1 MLKYLR
7 KYWIYAVLAV
17 AFMMCEVWVDMFQ
30 PRLMARI
37 VDDGILGLSS
47 GGVPDIDLIWS
58 TGGKM
63 VLVVLAGGLCGVLCG
78 MMSNMCSQNFGN
90 ELRKAAFD
98 RIMHLSFQQN
108 DSFTTGSLITRITS
122 DISQVERL
130 VQQSVRGFVRCFMFL
145 IVGTGMLMSLNV
157 HFLTVVA
164 CAFPLVLIEIV
175 FVLWRTNPL
184 FTILQERLDQMNTV
198 IQEDV
203 KGLRVIKAYIQEPRE
218 GKRFGRANQ
227 DLVDV
232 QLKVLL
238 LMTFM
243 RPVMNIILNLATV
256 ALIWIG
262 AVQVRAGGLAPG
274 EVMAGVTYLSQILN
288 GMMMLAMIFQTLSR
302 GFASGRRVKEVLDAE
317 PEIRSPQPD
326 AREGRHARTELP
338 EGVDAL
344 TGAAPAADAGEG
356 LAVRFR
362 RVSFVYPAQPQMEIL
377 SKVDLDIR
385 KGENLAIVGST
396 GSGKSSLV
404 NLIPRFYDATEGTVE
419 VNGKNVKDYDI
430 GELRDQIAFVT
441 QKSEMFSASIADNI
455 AIGKSGAS
463 RGEIVAAA
471 RAAQADSFIAE
482 QPEGYDTVLAEG
494 GMSVSGGQKQRLSIA
509 RALLKDAQI
518 LILDDATSALDLR
531 TEAALYQA
539 LSTDYADVTKIIIAQ
554 RIATARRADRI
565 AVLSEGTVTAV
576 GSHEELLRTS
586 EIYRE
591 ICASQ
596 EKKGGAA

>member
-1 MLKYLR
+1 MLKYLK
-7 KYWIYAVLAV
+7 KYWIYGVLAIV
-17 AFMMCEVWVDMFQ
+17 FMMGEVWVDMFQ
-30 PRLMARI
+30 PRLMATI
-37 VDDGILGLSS
+37 VDDGILGMNS
-47 GGVPDIDLIWS
+47 GGVPNIDLIWS
-58 TGGKM
+58 TGWKM

-90 ELRKAAFD
+90 DLRKAAFD
-98 RIMHLSFQQN
+98 RIMHLSFQQT
-108 DSFTTGSLITRITS
+108 DTFTTGSLITRITS

-164 CAFPLVLIEIV
+164 CAFPLVLIEII

-184 FTILQERLDQMNTV
+184 FTILQERIDQMNTV

-203 KGLRVIKAYIQEPRE
+203 KGLRVIKAYVQEPRE
-218 GKRFGRANQ
+218 SKRFGRANQ

-238 LMTFM
+238 LMAFM
-243 RPVMNIILNLATV
+243 RPIMNIVLNLATV

-262 AVQVRAGGLAPG
+262 AVQVKAGGMAPG

-302 GFASGRRVKEVLDAE
+302 GFASGRRVREVLDAE
-317 PEIRSPQPD
+317 PEIRSPETGAQKTGMS
-326 AREGRHARTELP
+326 REELP

-344 TGAAPAADAGEG
+344 TGAAPVADTGDG
-356 LAVRFR
+356 LAVRFK
-362 RVSFVYPAQPQMEIL
+362 RVSFVYPAQPQTEIL
-377 SKVDLDIR
+377 TRINLDIR
-385 KGENLAIVGST
+385 KGETLAIVGAT
-396 GSGKSSLV
+396 GSGKTSLV
-404 NLIPRFYDATEGTVE
+404 NLIPRFYDATEGIVE
-419 VNGKNVKDYDI
+419 VNGKDVREYEL

-441 QKSEMFSASIADNI
+441 QKSQMFSTTIAENI
-455 AIGKSGAS
+455 AIGRGGAS
-463 RGEIVAAA
+463 RTEIVAAA
-471 RAAQADSFIAE
+471 RAAQADAFITE

-509 RALLKDAQI
+509 RALLKDAPI

-539 LSTDYADVTKIIIAQ
+539 LDTDYADATKIIIAQ

-565 AVLSEGTVTAV
+565 AVLSEGSIAALGT
-576 GSHEELLRTS
+576 HEQLLERS

>member
-1 MLKYLR
+1 MLKYLK
-7 KYWIYAVLAV
+7 KYWIYGVLAIV
-17 AFMMCEVWVDMFQ
+17 FMMGEVWVDMFQ
-30 PRLMARI
+30 PRLMATI
-37 VDDGILGLSS
+37 VDDGILGMNS
-47 GGVPDIDLIWS
+47 GGVPNIDLIWS
-58 TGGKM
+58 TGWKM

-90 ELRKAAFD
+90 DLRKAAFD
-98 RIMHLSFQQN
+98 RIMHLSFQQT
-108 DSFTTGSLITRITS
+108 DTFTTGSLITRITS

-164 CAFPLVLIEIV
+164 CAFPLVLIEII

-184 FTILQERLDQMNTV
+184 FTILQERIDQMNTV

-203 KGLRVIKAYIQEPRE
+203 KGLRVIKAYVQEPRE
-218 GKRFGRANQ
+218 SKRFGRANQ

-238 LMTFM
+238 LMAFM
-243 RPVMNIILNLATV
+243 RPIMNIVLNLATV

-262 AVQVRAGGLAPG
+262 AVQVKAGGMAPG

-302 GFASGRRVKEVLDAE
+302 GFASGRRVREVLDAE
-317 PEIRSPQPD
+317 PEIQGPETGAQQAGMS
-326 AREGRHARTELP
+326 REELP

-344 TGAAPAADAGEG
+344 TGAAPVADTGEG
-356 LAVRFR
+356 LAVRFK
-362 RVSFVYPAQPQMEIL
+362 RVSFVYPAQPQTEIL
-377 SKVDLDIR
+377 TRINLDIR
-385 KGENLAIVGST
+385 KGETLAIVGAT
-396 GSGKSSLV
+396 GSGKTSLV
-404 NLIPRFYDATEGTVE
+404 NLIPRFYDATEGIVE
-419 VNGKNVKDYDI
+419 VNGKDVREYEL

-441 QKSEMFSASIADNI
+441 QKSQMFSTTIAENI
-455 AIGKSGAS
+455 AIGRGGAS
-463 RGEIVAAA
+463 RDQIVAAA
-471 RAAQADSFIAE
+471 RAAQADVFITE

-509 RALLKDAQI
+509 RALLKDAPI

-539 LSTDYADVTKIIIAQ
+539 LDTDYADATKIIIAQ

-565 AVLSEGTVTAV
+565 AVLSEGSIAALGT
-576 GSHEELLRTS
+576 HEQLLERS